1 MQEIPAKP
9 LSEIWLKAS
18 VLGSIW
24 ASVEILLGSFL
35 HNLKIP
41 FSGMLL
47 SFISV
52 WLLISFLQ
60 IWKHNGLVIRAG
72 VICALM
78 KSISPSA
85 VIMGPMIGIMTEALL
100 VELFIL
106 LFGKN
111 IIGYLFAGAIA
122 VVSTLIH
129 KVVSLLIMYG
139 LDFLKILTDLYH
151 FAVKQ
156 IGLSSLSPVTLLF
169 VITSI
174 YILLGIAGALAGYF
188 SGRRYKL
195 KQIPAQNDEEIRLKI
210 KNQFADQSNGQSY
223 SILLLFL
230 NIIFIVLIL
239 FLLNQSYNITAVIA
253 GMTYLAFCVVKYR
266 NSLRRLKKITF
277 WVSFIIITFAAA
289 FLWNGFSNGAFFS
302 LDGFII
308 GLRMNARAVIII
320 TGFAGISVELR
331 NPIIKSVLY
340 DKGFGSLYQ
349 SLNLAFSAL
358 PFIISNL
365 SKQGSTSSSGITRKS
380 LNGLFFQADSLLNA
394 FEKEHTRRP
403 EIVIITGDIHQG
415 KTSVAQSV
423 VSMLIEKGIRI
434 GGFLAIGKD
443 IDGVRTGFSIKEID
457 SGETMLLCSIEED
470 ENSVKTGHYYF
481 NEAAMKWGDT
491 ILAPENLDSK
501 ELVVVDELGP
511 LELEGKGWSAAIE
524 KVCEQKSLPH
534 LWIVR
539 KSIVG
544 KIARK
549 WNVGN
554 IYVFDI
560 AVDTPDD
567 IAGKLINLIR
577 I

>member
-18 VLGSIW
+18 VLGSVW
-24 ASVEILLGSFL
+24 ASVEIILGSFL

-60 IWKHNGLVIRAG
+60 IWKQNGLVIRAG
-72 VICALM
+72 LICALM

-85 VIMGPMIGIMTEALL
+85 VILGPMIGIMTEALL

-111 IIGYLFAGAIA
+111 IIGYLFAGAFA
-122 VVSTLIH
+122 VLSTLIH

-156 IGLSSLSPVTLLF
+156 IGLSSLKPATLLI
-169 VITSI
+169 VITAI
-174 YILLGIAGALAGYF
+174 YILLGISGALAGYF
-188 SGRRYKL
+188 SGRKHKKNL
-195 KQIPAQNDEEIRLKI
+195 NTAENEEEIRLKI
-210 KNQFADQSNGQSY
+210 KNQFADQSRGQSY
-223 SILLLFL
+223 SIILLFL
-230 NIIFIVLIL
+230 NITFIALIL
-239 FLLNQSYNITAVIA
+239 FLLNQNQNIAAMATGI
-253 GMTYLAFCVVKYR
+253 TYLGFCVVKYR
-266 NSLRRLKKITF
+266 NSLKRLTKITF
-277 WVSFIIITFAAA
+277 WLSFIIITFAAA
-289 FLWNGFSNGAFFS
+289 FLWNGFSHGAFFS
-302 LDGFII
+302 MDGLVV
-308 GLRMNARAVIII
+308 GLKMNARAIIII

-365 SKQGSTSSSGITRKS
+365 SKQGSTTASGISGKS
-380 LNGLFFQADSLLNA
+380 LNGLFPQADALLNA
-394 FEKEHTRRP
+394 FEKEHMRRP
-403 EIVIITGDIHQG
+403 EIVIITGDIHEG
-415 KTSVAQSV
+415 KTSVAQRV
-423 VSMLIEKGIRI
+423 VTILLEQGVNI
-434 GGFLAIGKD
+434 GGFLAIGRD
-443 IDGVRTGFSIKEID
+443 EDGVRTGFFIKEI
-457 SGETMLLCSIEED
+457 ETNKTMELCAVKRKETSIT
-470 ENSVKTGHYYF
+470 TGHFNF
-481 NEAAMKWGDT
+481 NEETIRWGNA
-491 ILAPENLDSK
+491 ILAPENLNNK
-501 ELVVVDELGP
+501 QLVVIDELGP
-511 LELEGKGWSAAIE
+511 LELAGKGWSGAIE
-524 KVCEQKSLPH
+524 KICEQSPLPH

-539 KSIVG
+539 KGIID
-544 KIARK
+544 KISGK

-554 IYVFDI
+554 IFVYNI
-560 AVDTPDD
+560 SVDSPEE
-567 IAGKLINLIR
+567 IAGKLKDLIR